1 MDLRQLEAFAAV
13 MSVGSI
19 TGAGQMLGRS
29 QPAVT
34 RLIRDLETELGLPL
48 FERNGPKVTPTAQAF
63 VLANQVEQVL
73 AGARQVRLSADRL
86 VNEEDQDLR
95 LVATPAL
102 AAGLVPAALA
112 RLPDAFRPRR
122 VNLRSQLAEGVVQ
135 SVLTNTVD
143 IGVVSLPLEH
153 RGVDVHWI
161 GEAPCVAVVAA
172 TSALAAETSLS
183 REALAGQPL
192 ITLANPYRLRRRIDQ
207 ALAGGPA
214 PEILETNASLI
225 ATQMARAGLG
235 VALVDPIT
243 ALGSPLEGT
252 VVLPIAIDVPFFFGV
267 ITPYARPLSSAARL
281 LIGALEDTAR
291 AVAPGFVRHEM
302 GAHDALLRR
311 INATHD

>member
-19 TGAGQMLGRS
+19 TGAGQTLGRS

-34 RLIRDLETELGLPL
+34 RLIRDLETELGLTL
-48 FERNGPKVTPTAQAF
+48 FDRNGPKVTPTSQAF
-63 VLANQVEQVL
+63 ILASQVEAVL
-73 AGARQVRLSADRL
+73 AGARQVRQSADRL
-86 VNEEDQDLR
+86 VNEEEQEIR

-112 RLPDAFRPRR
+112 RLPETFRPRHI
-122 VNLRSQLAEGVVQ
+122 NLRSQLAESVVQ

-161 GEAPCVAVVAA
+161 GEAPCVAVVAKA
-172 TSALAAETSLS
+172 SPLAKEKILT
-183 REALAGQPL
+183 REALLSQPL

-207 ALAGGPA
+207 ALAGGQT
-214 PEILETNASLI
+214 PEILETNASLN

-243 ALGSPLEGT
+243 ALGSPLDGV
-252 VVLPIAIDVPFFFGV
+252 VVLPIAVDVPFFFGV
-267 ITPYARPLSSAARL
+267 ITPYARALSSAARL
-281 LIGALEDTAR
+281 LVGTLEDTAR
-291 AVAPGFVRHEM
+291 EVAPGFVRHEM
-302 GAHDALLRR
+302 GAHDSLLRR
-311 INATHD
+311 IHATDE